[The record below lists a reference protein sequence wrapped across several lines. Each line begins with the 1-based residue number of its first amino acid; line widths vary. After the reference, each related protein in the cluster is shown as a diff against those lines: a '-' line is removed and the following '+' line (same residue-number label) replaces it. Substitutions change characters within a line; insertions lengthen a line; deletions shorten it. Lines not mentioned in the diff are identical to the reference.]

1 MRIIG
6 ITGQAGSGKD
16 EAAGRLVKKHG
27 FTQLSL
33 ADPLKRFG
41 LNVFGFDVIQLW
53 GPSSARNTFDPGF
66 QECAIRSSQ
75 VNFEPG
81 CSIGAVRRHCDPGWG
96 DAAMRLADYG
106 EEWVLDLLPCADR
119 AKREEALRMLYWW
132 FGSLG
137 HHYNQL
143 SPRIMLQSLGTEW
156 GRQVVSNDIWID
168 NLLATAEDMLLG
180 DVYERE
186 IGFTGEKDTPPSGI
200 VVSDVRFGN
209 ELTRI
214 KDEKGKIVRVTRE
227 VADKKAKK
235 LGIVGHASEAEQA
248 EFTADMFDAVLA
260 NEGTLSDLYNA
271 VDVVAAAYK
280 SVK

>member
-16 EAAGRLVKKHG
+16 EIAGRLVQKHG
-27 FTQLSL
+27 FQQLSL

-66 QECAIRSSQ
+66 NECSIRASQ
-75 VNFEPG
+75 VEFKPG
-81 CSIGAVRRHCDPGWG
+81 CSISSVRRHCDPSWG

-106 EEWVLDLLPCADR
+106 EEWVDELVPDTEER
-119 AKREEALRMLYWW
+119 VEALRMLYFW

-137 HHYNQL
+137 HHYAQL

-156 GRQVVSNDIWID
+156 GRQVVNDDIWID
-168 NLLATAEDMLLG
+168 NLLSTAEDALLG

-186 IGFTGEKDTPPSGI
+186 IGFTGEKTLPPSGI
-200 VVSDVRFGN
+200 VVSDVRFDN

-227 VADKKAKK
+227 SADKKSRK
-235 LGIVGHASEAEQA
+235 LGIIGHASEAEQA
-248 EFTADMFDAVLA
+248 AFTDDMFDAILT
-260 NEGTLSDLYNA
+260 NEGTLSELKTA
-271 VDVVAAAYK
+271 VDVVAAAFK
-280 SVK
+280 GAK